1 MLHTTTRMVAMTMIL
16 RMAMIILDQNRAFD
30 HQGMRNFVSL
40 LAFPTPMLL
49 QSNKD
54 SDDHFE
60 TC

>member
-40 LAFPTPMLL
+40 LAFPTTNADAD
-49 QSNKD
+49 QQGQ
-54 SDDHFE
+54 
-60 TC
+60 